1 MRVTILCIIL
11 LNAIVNSQVISTSK
25 DSLYLAFDDVSFT
38 SYDSVTVYNNSS
50 EIFEITDIYSVNASG
65 FILDIY
71 SSDSTIHSNVTWEN
85 HFPDP
90 FSISANDSVKLVF
103 IYPLWIPKR
112 NSINEVWADTVII
125 KSNSITNPELGLPT
139 MIDFPVSV
147 KEDEQPNSY
156 YLLRNYPNPFNPVT
170 TIEYS
175 IPTSTHVELI
185 VYNYVGEKI
194 FELENGFQQSGQ
206 YKVNFKSDNLASGI
220 YFVYLNTKDYKESI
234 KIVLLK

>member
-71 SSDSTIHSNVTWEN
+71 SSDSTIHSSVTWEN

-103 IYPLWIPKR
+103 TYPLWIPKR

-156 YLLRNYPNPFNPVT
+156 YLLRN
-170 TIEYS
+170 YS